1 MGWGIPHLLR
11 GMETFFPRGGN
22 PFSMKAWGPI
32 FRGMRSPFPTDGSL
46 FFEGSDA
53 LSKGWEP
60 LFRWMGTLLPRDGNP
75 FFRGVGRLLRGSG
88 DPFAKR
94 MGTAFPKD
102 ACDHHFPKDG
112 TKQRSNLPAACPL
125 HISKTSL
132 DAGLKTKRKNTYGT
146 YKQLRTLS

>member
-53 LSKGWEP
+53 LSDGWEP
-60 LFRWMGTLLPRDGNP
+60 FYRGMGILFPRGAKA
-75 FFRGVGRLLRGSG
+75 FSEGV
-88 DPFAKR
+88 
-94 MGTAFPKD
+94 GTAFPKD
-102 ACDHHFPKDG
+102 ACRTTTSRKMGPNSA
-112 TKQRSNLPAACPL
+112 QICPL
-125 HISKTSL
+125 TSRMHIFKASL
-132 DAGLKTKRKNTYGT
+132 DAGLKKTKKHLRHLRHLRRLARFTYVT
-146 YKQLRTLS
+146 YK